1 MKLIILKNMLIQ
13 IIGIAALVIVS
24 YLIVKRLSNNDKA
37 LTVEADVED
46 NSLIYEEEMSEDE
59 LNELDKSIDE

>member
-24 YLIVKRLSNNDKA
+24 YLIVRRLSNNDKA
-37 LTVEADVED
+37 LTEEVDVED

-59 LNELDKSIDE
+59 LHELDKSIDE

>member
-1 MKLIILKNMLIQ
+1 MLIQ

-24 YLIVKRLSNNDKA
+24 YLIVRRLSNNDKA
-37 LTVEADVED
+37 LTEEVDVED

>member
-1 MKLIILKNMLIQ
+1 MLIQ

-24 YLIVKRLSNNDKA
+24 YLIVRRLSNDDKA
-37 LTVEADVED
+37 LNVEAVMED

-59 LNELDKSIDE
+59 LHELDKSIDE

>member
-59 LNELDKSIDE
+59 LHELDKSIDE

>member
-1 MKLIILKNMLIQ
+1 MLIQ

-24 YLIVKRLSNNDKA
+24 YLIVRRLSNNDKA
-37 LTVEADVED
+37 LTEEVDVED

-59 LNELDKSIDE
+59 LHELDKSIDE

>member
-1 MKLIILKNMLIQ
+1 MFIQ

-24 YLIVKRLSNNDKA
+24 YLIVRRLFNNDKA
-37 LTVEADVED
+37 VTLEDDVEN

-59 LNELDKSIDE
+59 LHELDKSIDE

>member
-1 MKLIILKNMLIQ
+1 MLIQ

-59 LNELDKSIDE
+59 LHELDKSIDE

>member
-1 MKLIILKNMLIQ
+1 MLIQ

-24 YLIVKRLSNNDKA
+24 YLIVRRLSNNDKA
-37 LTVEADVED
+37 LTVEDDLED

>member
-1 MKLIILKNMLIQ
+1 MWIQ

-24 YLIVKRLSNNDKA
+24 YLIVRRLSNNDKA
-37 LTVEADVED
+37 LTVEDDLED
-46 NSLIYEEEMSEDE
+46 NSLIYEDEMSEDE

>member
-1 MKLIILKNMLIQ
+1 MLIQ

-24 YLIVKRLSNNDKA
+24 YLIVRRLSNDDKA
-37 LTVEADVED
+37 LNVEADMED